1 MITVNDVEYSEEDL
15 TEEVKYLVAQV
26 NDIDQK
32 LSGLKFQAD
41 QLVVAKN
48 AFSDAIV
55 KSLQG
60 DNHAE

>member
-1 MITVNDVEYSEEDL
+1 MITIDGVEYAEEDL

-26 NDIDQK
+26 KDIDER
-32 LSGLKFQAD
+32 LAGLRFQAD
-41 QLVVAKN
+41 QLVAAKN

>member
-1 MITVNDVEYSEEDL
+1 MITIDGVEYAEEDL
-15 TEEVKYLVAQV
+15 TEEVKYLIAQV
-26 NDIDQK
+26 NDVDQK
-32 LSGLKFQAD
+32 LAGLRFQAD
-41 QLVVAKN
+41 QLVAAKN